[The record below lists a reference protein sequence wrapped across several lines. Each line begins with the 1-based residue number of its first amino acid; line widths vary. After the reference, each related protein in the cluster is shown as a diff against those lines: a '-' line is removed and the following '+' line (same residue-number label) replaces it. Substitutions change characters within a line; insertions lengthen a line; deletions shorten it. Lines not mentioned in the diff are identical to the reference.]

1 MREKFFFAQLFF
13 LPALLPA
20 EFSFQE
26 NRNDYVSIWSKHTV
40 SPTNQDRPP
49 KHCLCHCWRAGRGS
63 ARLNQRKMAPRVS
76 APSERVHGRRLVR
89 RGLTAAVC
97 CITLGA
103 LDGEAT
109 VSLSAGAHRAGRTP
123 PGAVATCAPLAAGPA
138 GVLSPAS
145 VEELA
150 GILPAGRLQ
159 QLTRLTGR
167 PVCRTA
173 PVSASAL
180 ALCQQPVPSR

>member
-1 MREKFFFAQLFF
+1 MILFHLKRTETIMF
-13 LPALLPA
+13 RSGQTTTFRQPLSSAPKALLVPLR
-20 EFSFQE
+20 S
-26 NRNDYVSIWSKHTV
+26 
-40 SPTNQDRPP
+40 
-49 KHCLCHCWRAGRGS
+49 GRGS

-76 APSERVHGRRLVR
+76 AHSERVHGRRLVR

-159 QLTRLTGR
+159 LTRLTGR